1 MTLPPCTGM
10 RTGVGMAFLFD
21 LYRTLR
27 FATRLPLPLLAREDE
42 DPVVSADGFAPAFAM
57 CGVLVGLI
65 GGVVLS
71 LTALLGA
78 SPTLASLLGV
88 GSMILVTG
96 ALHEDGLA
104 DCADGIGG
112 GRTRERK
119 LDIMRDSAIGT
130 YGVLALVLSV
140 GTRVA
145 ALAAIVVISPWTALL
160 VVIATQT
167 LSRSAA
173 MIPAALLDPARPDG
187 AGARLGAPSLHAVI
201 IANAA
206 AGGVALAA
214 LCAGLGALAGFA
226 GLLLAVTAIAV
237 VVWLVIASAQRYIG
251 GQTGDVLGATQQLT
265 DLAGLV
271 VLSISIS
278 IML

>member
-10 RTGVGMAFLFD
+10 RTGVAMAFHFD

-27 FATRLPLPLLAREDE
+27 FATRLPLPLLAREGE

-57 CGVLVGLI
+57 CGVPVGLI
-65 GGVVLS
+65 GGVVL
-71 LTALLGA
+71 ALAALFGA
-78 SPTLASLLGV
+78 SPTLAALLGV

-119 LDIMRDSAIGT
+119 LEIMRDSAIGT
-130 YGVLALVLSV
+130 YGVLALILSV
-140 GTRVA
+140 GTRTA
-145 ALAAIVVISPWTALL
+145 ALATIVAISPWAAAL

-173 MIPAALLDPARPDG
+173 MVPAALLDPARPDG
-187 AGARLGAPSLHAVI
+187 AGARLGAPSSSAVM
-201 IANAA
+201 IAAA
-206 AGGVALAA
+206 AGGGVALVA
-214 LCAGLGALAGFA
+214 LCAGVGVIAGLL
-226 GLLLAVTAIAV
+226 GLLLAVTAMAV
-237 VVWLVIASAQRYIG
+237 VVWLVATGAKRHIG

-265 DLAGLV
+265 DLAGLI

-278 IML
+278 IMF